1 MRHAIVFI
9 EMSAGMITLVRIFAQ
24 IRKNSLVSNEAMT
37 KIVAAFFVCE
47 CLLALVPARSMIAF
61 TICWS
66 VPIAV
71 ASFLP
76 TIIRRRRRQH
86 FLRHR
91 IWILNCL
98 ILNTRL
104 GIGLRR
110 ALVQTSDRADFY
122 IKTRLRQLHD
132 RLITETKGSSS
143 HAPMDP
149 VLHELYETLW
159 LCESEAHLTV
169 QRLVNY
175 RQKIEIYEEFR
186 RKSDQ
191 ALHQLRAQAYVLTGL
206 YAGLLLFVISRFG
219 FTQHERAIM
228 LSAMLFLL
236 GVFITLR
243 QGRNIKWSV

>member
-1 MRHAIVFI
+1 
-9 EMSAGMITLVRIFAQ
+9 
-24 IRKNSLVSNEAMT
+24 
-37 KIVAAFFVCE
+37 
-47 CLLALVPARSMIAF
+47 
-61 TICWS
+61 
-66 VPIAV
+66 
-71 ASFLP
+71 
-76 TIIRRRRRQH
+76 
-86 FLRHR
+86 
-91 IWILNCL
+91 
-98 ILNTRL
+98 
-104 GIGLRR
+104 
-110 ALVQTSDRADFY
+110 
-122 IKTRLRQLHD
+122 
-132 RLITETKGSSS
+132 
-143 HAPMDP
+143 MDP

-219 FTQHERAIM
+219 FAQHERAIM